1 MLPEKFGRYEVLGE
15 LGDGAMGRVYRAFD
29 PVVRRTVAVKTIKS
43 EYLTREEAPEYL
55 KRFRREAQAA
65 GILNHPA
72 IVSIFDVGEDFL
84 VMEFLEG
91 KTLYA
96 HLQDKG
102 QLDPA
107 ECLRIL
113 SPLAEALDHAHR
125 SGIFHRDIKPANIM
139 VLSDGRAKLMDFG
152 VAHLEASVMTTAGQI
167 FGSPSYMS
175 PEQVAGHDVTS
186 RSDLYSLAVVG
197 YEALT
202 GQRPFQGTSLT
213 SIIYKV
219 MSEVP
224 APPRQ
229 WNRDLPERYDDVFE
243 RALAKDPGRR
253 YPTATEFVAALD
265 LKEFDQ
271 ALLQAAVAP
280 AAIATIA
287 TTSASV
293 AKAAAAER
301 KKEPVSVGT
310 SDTETLA
317 GDDVAARLA
326 RDGAARPAS
335 GPDRRMVL
343 GIGAVAVLGALAFVY
358 LRPSGE
364 PVDALRVAATAPPT
378 LPSAPPAASA
388 APVPAGTPIPV
399 APEPAASATPR
410 AAKVRAKVE
419 PTPEPTLAPV
429 VAAPVLPIEGA
440 LVEMDASVT
449 PPVKLSGASA
459 PYPDKARRGK
469 IYGTVAVSMIINAHG
484 EPTELGIAESAG
496 DVLDEAVV
504 AAVRTWRFTPAVK
517 DGVKVS
523 VRWLVRQ
530 RFQKGP

>member
-96 HLQDKG
+96 HLSEKG

-107 ECLRIL
+107 ETLRIL
-113 SPLAEALDHAHR
+113 SPLAEALDHAHK

-186 RSDLYSLAVVG
+186 RSDLYSLAVVA

-271 ALLQAAVAP
+271 ALLQASVTS

-287 TTSASV
+287 TAAPT
-293 AKAAAAER
+293 KPAAAEK
-301 KKEPVSVGT
+301 KKEPVNVGT
-310 SDTETLA
+310 SDTATLA
-317 GDDVAARLA
+317 GDGVAARLA
-326 RDGAARPAS
+326 RDAAARTAS
-335 GPDRRMVL
+335 GPDRRMIL
-343 GIGAVAVLGALAFVY
+343 GIGGVAAAGVLAFLF

-378 LPSAPPAASA
+378 LPSAPVAASA
-388 APVPAGTPIPV
+388 APVAASTPTP
-399 APEPAASATPR
+399 APEPVPSATPR
-410 AAKVRAKVE
+410 PARVKAKVE
-419 PTPEPTLAPV
+419 PTPEPTLAPAV
-429 VAAPVLPIEGA
+429 VAAPALPVEGA

-459 PYPDKARRGK
+459 PYPEKARRGK
-469 IYGTVAVSMIINAHG
+469 VYGTVAVSMIINAHG

-504 AAVRTWRFTPAVK
+504 AAVRTWRFTPATK

>member
-84 VMEFLEG
+84 VMEYLEG

-96 HLQDKG
+96 HLQEKG
-102 QLDPA
+102 QLDPVEA
-107 ECLRIL
+107 LRIL
-113 SPLAEALDHAHR
+113 TPLADALDHAHR

-186 RSDLYSLAVVG
+186 RSDLYSLAVVA

-219 MSEVP
+219 MSEVA

-243 RALAKDPGRR
+243 RALAKDASRR
-253 YPTATEFVAALD
+253 YPTALEFVAALD

-271 ALLQAAVAP
+271 ALLQAAVPAASSGTAP
-280 AAIATIA
+280 AAG
-287 TTSASV
+287 
-293 AKAAAAER
+293 KAADAER
-301 KKEPVSVGT
+301 KKAPASVNT

-317 GDDVAARLA
+317 GDAIAARVA
-326 RDGAARPAS
+326 RDAAAGA
-335 GPDRRMVL
+335 GGKPDRRVAL
-343 GIGAVAVLGALAFVY
+343 GVGAVAVAGALAFVF

-364 PVDALRVAATAPPT
+364 PVDALRVAAPPT
-378 LPSAPPAASA
+378 LPSSPVVATTPTPAPAA
-388 APVPAGTPIPV
+388 TPT
-399 APEPAASATPR
+399 PEPLASATPR

-419 PTPEPTLAPV
+419 PTPEPSLAPV
-429 VAAPVLPIEGA
+429 VAPALPVEGA
-440 LVEMDASVT
+440 LVEMNAGVT

-459 PYPDKARRGK
+459 PYPEKARRAK
-469 IYGTVAVSMIINAHG
+469 VYGTVAVSMIINAQG